1 MDDRREKFARD
12 NVVPASRSRL
22 RSGIA
27 EKMTDPLDK
36 AAWLKVATEWLKL
49 LRQPRRNEK
58 VKVAPADGCFILC
71 PLRVRSSIAAAP

>member
-1 MDDRREKFARD
+1 
-12 NVVPASRSRL
+12 
-22 RSGIA
+22 
-27 EKMTDPLDK
+27 MTDPLDK

-71 PLRVRSSIAAAP
+71 PLRVQRSIAAAP